1 MRPLTLILLTFSSLW
16 AGNSTPYPMLPKKPV
31 QVHRLKSVK
40 TPSGKKQA
48 ARAKKAIPLKMGKV
62 RPAVK

>member
-1 MRPLTLILLTFSSLW
+1 M
-16 AGNSTPYPMLPKKPV
+16 APKKPAR
-31 QVHRLKSVK
+31 VHRFKSVK
-40 TPSGKKQA
+40 TPRGEKQA